1 MVATAGPTTGT
12 EIVAEIVAVA
22 GIAWAAIKKYG
33 PIIQKV
39 LSKLLVSSSVVD
51 HVKTQGNDTALAKL
65 QTPDDIFCV
74 LESFELDKDGRV
86 VLKGEGRVWKLL
98 KENRPLTT
106 FEKDEIIRVMR
117 NIFQVKKE

>member
-1 MVATAGPTTGT
+1 MIDNAVSFSDGETAAVIIT
-12 EIVAEIVAVA
+12 IV
-22 GIAWAAIKKYG
+22 AAIKKYG
-33 PIIQKV
+33 PTVLKV
-39 LSKLLVSSSVVD
+39 LSKLLVSSSVAD
-51 HVKTQGNDTALAKL
+51 LAKQQGTETALAKL

-74 LESFELDKDGRV
+74 LESFELDHEGRV
-86 VLKGEGRVWKLL
+86 VLRGEGRVSKLL

>member
-1 MVATAGPTTGT
+1 MINNTGSVSDV
-12 EIVAEIVAVA
+12 EVLAVLGA
-22 GIAWAAIKKYG
+22 CGAAIKKYG
-33 PIIQKV
+33 PTILRV

-51 HVKTQGNDTALAKL
+51 HVKEQGTETALAKL

-74 LESFELDKDGRV
+74 LESFELDKNGNV
-86 VLKGEGRVWKLL
+86 ILKGEGRVSKLL
-98 KENRPLTT
+98 KEDRPLTT

>member
-1 MVATAGPTTGT
+1 MVDTTGSISDV
-12 EIVAEIVAVA
+12 EAGAIVGAIGLV
-22 GIAWAAIKKYG
+22 IKKYG
-33 PIIQKV
+33 PTIIRV
-39 LSKLLVSSSVVD
+39 LSKLLVNSSVVD
-51 HVKTQGNDTALAKL
+51 HVKEQGTETALAKL